1 VIAITSHLQSL
12 SRAFYASLI
21 AIAALSGMART
32 ARAQLY
38 VSQLGILTVSEYDTT
53 TGAAID
59 ANLITRLGTPSG
71 LAVQGNT
78 LFVANESG
86 AVGKYNATTGAPI
99 DPSFITRTQF
109 FPQGLAIQGNTL
121 FVANF
126 GLSTVGKYA
135 ATTGEAINVNFI
147 TPGLP
152 TALVLL
158 GNKLFVLDATA
169 SVREYNATTGAAIN
183 ANLIP
188 RLNAPSGLAGQGNSL
203 FVANSGSSTVGKYD
217 ATTGEA
223 INANFITG
231 AGLPTALAL
240 LDNVLFVADQKGT
253 IGKYDAATGE
263 AINANFI
270 TGLHFPTGLAVKSA
284 K

>member
-1 VIAITSHLQSL
+1 LQSL
-12 SRAFYASLI
+12 LRAFYASLI

-38 VSQLGILTVSEYDTT
+38 VSQLGILTVSEYNAT
-53 TGAAID
+53 TGAAIN
-59 ANLITRLGTPSG
+59 ANLITRLSTPSR

-86 AVGKYNATTGAPI
+86 SVGKYDAATGAAI
-99 DPSFITRTQF
+99 NASFITGMQF
-109 FPQGLAIQGNTL
+109 FPQGLAVQDNIL

-126 GLSTVGKYA
+126 GYGTVGKYDA
-135 ATTGEAINVNFI
+135 STGEVIDTYFI
-147 TPGLP
+147 TGGFP
-152 TALVLL
+152 TALALL
-158 GNKLFVLDATA
+158 GNRLFVLDASA

-183 ANLIP
+183 ANLITQ
-188 RLNAPSGLAGQGNSL
+188 LSAPTGLAAQSNTL

-231 AGLPTALAL
+231 AGLPTALAVL
-240 LDNVLFVADQKGT
+240 GDTLFVANQSGT
-253 IGKYDAATGE
+253 VGKYDASTGE
-263 AINANFI
+263 AINANFL
-270 TGLHFPTGLAVKSA
+270 TGLKFPTGLAVKSA